1 MSDAAGLQ
9 EKEIIMEVSET
20 GGGGRRSRKR
30 HAGSKRKTRA
40 SSEVDESAV
49 VTKEEAIPKSNPNQ
63 SPTMVKGIPP
73 VVTQQGG
80 VKPAQTAQTVILA
93 PPKKKLAKVMLIPK
107 SKAVVGKIRVHPKK
121 TFKAKRVRV
130 TIDNT
135 AKTIKHRKVAMEK
148 IESMTED
155 QVRSAAVNAKLSRRE
170 TVAKVPIGLL
180 RQMLK
185 DYQSMRL

>member
-9 EKEIIMEVSET
+9 EKEIVMDVTQT
-20 GGGGRRSRKR
+20 GGKRSRKR
-30 HAGSKRKTRA
+30 QMGSKRKTRA
-40 SSEVDESAV
+40 AEGVGDEHPTV
-49 VTKEEAIPKSNPNQ
+49 VTKEEAAVK
-63 SPTMVKGIPP
+63 PTQPQHPTTVTGTPP

-80 VKPAQTAQTVILA
+80 AKPVTQTVILA

-107 SKAVVGKIRVHPKK
+107 SKTVVGKVRVHPKK

-135 AKTIKHRKVAMEK
+135 AKTIKHRRTVMEK
-148 IESMTED
+148 IEAMTED
-155 QVRSAAVNAKLSRRE
+155 QVRAAAVAAKLSRRE
-170 TVAKVPIGLL
+170 TVAKVPSGLL

-185 DYQSMRL
+185 EYQPMRL